1 MCGILAVFN
10 SKKLLD
16 TQEYY
21 NKYLKIIN
29 HRGPDASNFY
39 ISNNVF
45 LGFNRLKILDLSDNA
60 NMPMVDTS
68 NRFILVFNG
77 EIYNFK
83 YLKSKFLSDYKFKST
98 SDSEVILAGY
108 QKFGKEFFKKMS
120 GMWSLIIYDKLEN
133 KFIISRD
140 RFGIKPLY
148 YCKIGT
154 EYYFA
159 SEQKVLIEII
169 SSKKKSTLINFNYVA
184 NYILYGNCDF
194 RDETFF
200 KEIKLIKEA
209 SIYEIKTELKLVEKY
224 YSINF
229 SKKCQYDEKEFNDLF
244 TVCLSEHLN
253 SDVNIASTLS
263 SGIDS
268 SCIFHTYKNFFKK
281 KIMPFSLKFDFIEDQ
296 ELKTI
301 LDVSNK
307 YRYKNEIVEV
317 KKSKL
322 KHQFDHFL
330 DMMDEPFVSDN
341 LIYQSILTEEVRK
354 KGNKVLYVG
363 DGADEFFLGYDKY
376 FSLYLIYLIK
386 KFQIFK
392 LFNFVFNNKIGMNLK
407 NVFSFIFNYFSKG
420 HGKRSILINK
430 YGKKILNKTLKT
442 KEIFDYY
449 KIKKDFNNLIEEEIY
464 SRFKYDII
472 KFNKNSDITGMMNSV
487 EVRVPYLD
495 HRIVNYL
502 VGVNL
507 NIHFKNLRTK
517 NILKNFSQ
525 DHLPKEIKNQNKK
538 YKKPG
543 SIKKFVYEILDQDIL
558 RYLKSDSN
566 SQIFNKDIL
575 YLYLKDK
582 NDMNEQNAFIWFRY
596 YQVNKLIELKNVSM
610 SN

>member
-1 MCGILAVFN
+1 M
-10 SKKLLD
+10 
-16 TQEYY
+16 
-21 NKYLKIIN
+21 
-29 HRGPDASNFY
+29 
-39 ISNNVF
+39 
-45 LGFNRLKILDLSDNA
+45 
-60 NMPMVDTS
+60 
-68 NRFILVFNG
+68 
-77 EIYNFK
+77 
-83 YLKSKFLSDYKFKST
+83 
-98 SDSEVILAGY
+98 
-108 QKFGKEFFKKMS
+108 
-120 GMWSLIIYDKLEN
+120 
-133 KFIISRD
+133 
-140 RFGIKPLY
+140 
-148 YCKIGT
+148 
-154 EYYFA
+154 
-159 SEQKVLIEII
+159 
-169 SSKKKSTLINFNYVA
+169 
-184 NYILYGNCDF
+184 
-194 RDETFF
+194 
-200 KEIKLIKEA
+200 
-209 SIYEIKTELKLVEKY
+209 KTELKLVEKY

-244 TVCLSEHLN
+244 IVCLSEHLN

-263 SGIDS
+263 SGIDT

-281 KIMPFSLKFDFIEDQ
+281 KIMPFSLKFDFFEDQ

-301 LDVSNK
+301 LNVSNK

-317 KKSKL
+317 KKTKL

-392 LFNFVFNNKIGMNLK
+392 LFYFAFNNKIGMNFK
-407 NVFSFIFNYFSKG
+407 NIFSFIFNYFSKG
-420 HGKRSILINK
+420 HGKRSILINE
-430 YGKKILNKTLKT
+430 YGKKILNKKLKT

-495 HRIVNYL
+495 HRIVDYL
-502 VGVNL
+502 VGVEL

-525 DHLPKEIKNQNKK
+525 NHLPIEIKNQNKK

-575 YLYLKDK
+575 HLYLRDK
-582 NDMNEQNAFIWFRY
+582 NDMNEQNSFIWFRY

>member
-10 SKKLLD
+10 TKKLLE

-169 SSKKKSTLINFNYVA
+169 NSKNRSTFLNFDYVA

-209 SIYEIKTELKLVEKY
+209 SIYEMKTELKLVEKY

-244 TVCLSEHLN
+244 IVCLSEHLN

-263 SGIDS
+263 SGIDT

-281 KIMPFSLKFDFIEDQ
+281 KIMPFSLKFDFFEDQ

-301 LDVSNK
+301 LNVSNK

-317 KKSKL
+317 KKTKL

-392 LFNFVFNNKIGMNLK
+392 LFYFAFNNKIGMNFK
-407 NVFSFIFNYFSKG
+407 NIFSFIFNYFSKG
-420 HGKRSILINK
+420 HGNRSILINE
-430 YGKKILNKTLKT
+430 YGKKILNKKLKT

-495 HRIVNYL
+495 HRIVDYL
-502 VGVNL
+502 VGVEP

-525 DHLPKEIKNQNKK
+525 NHLPIEIKNQNKK

-575 YLYLKDK
+575 HLYLRDK